1 MSSGRKKLVV
11 IDGKS
16 VFYRGYYAMG
26 NLATKDGKPTGGV
39 YGFATMAL
47 EIIKRLNPDY
57 VCVAWD
63 KPKTNIRKR
72 RELYPAYKANR
83 KPAPADFYEQIP
95 MLHDLLDSFGWPLY
109 ELDDYEADDIMG
121 ALAVQAKEKDIET
134 ILITSDLDMLQLIN
148 HHVHVYAL
156 KKGLSNIEQFHPESF
171 EGKYGI
177 RVDQFLD
184 LKSLKGDSSD
194 NIPGAPGI
202 GEKTAIQLLQ
212 EYETVDNIYENL
224 DKIKESVRNKL
235 IAGKDLVE
243 LSKKLAHI
251 WVDAPVKLDLKALDG
266 RNIKPERVLELLE
279 ELEFKTLARQA
290 RGVLNI
296 GEAELPQSISAGY
309 TGEII
314 RVNAGNKSEQL
325 PKIIESDN
333 IFVQSRVK
341 DAMGKDLSS
350 LILSIDPKKTYII
363 DSKLLYDSTILEEIF
378 SKKQLLIGFEIKP
391 LIKVL
396 LGRNINLPANFF
408 DIKVAAFLYNSLRSD
423 LTLTSLS
430 KEYLNIEGAELDN
443 LDVSELEDSSG
454 EIMQAE
460 HSLYSYFKS
469 EFDKTPKINKLSKEV
484 EMPMI
489 PLLAQME
496 MKGIAL
502 DKDYLA
508 ELGDKLTDKLS
519 DIEQEV
525 YGYADEEF
533 NINSPKQ
540 LSEILFE
547 KLSLPTIGIKKGK
560 TGYSTAAGEL
570 NKLKF
575 EHPIIDLLQNYREM
589 TKLMSTYV
597 NTLPS
602 QIAEDG
608 RVHTNYSLV
617 VAQTGRLSSN
627 EPNLQN
633 IPTKTELGSQVRRA
647 FRSPKDRL
655 FISADYSQ
663 FELRIAAL
671 LAGDKDMIDVFNN
684 DIDIHTATAIQIY
697 SRNEEDITK
706 TMRRDA
712 KVINFGVLYGM
723 SPHGL
728 AEATGMTMAMA
739 KDFIDKYFVV
749 RKPLLGYIEGLKE
762 QARDKGYV
770 ETYYGRRRYTPDVKS
785 SNFIVRSSAERAAI
799 NMPIQGTASDIMKIA
814 MLKVQKKLE
823 KFTDADMLLQI
834 HDSIIVEVPARDAE
848 EIAHVIKDTMEQAVK
863 LDVKITVDTSIAD
876 NWADL

>member
-1 MSSGRKKLVV
+1 MATKRKKLVV

-72 RELYPAYKANR
+72 KELYPAYKANR

-171 EGKYGI
+171 EEKYGI

-194 NIPGAPGI
+194 NIPGVPGI
-202 GEKTAIQLLQ
+202 GEKTAIILLK
-212 EYETVDNIYENL
+212 EYETLDNIYENL
-224 DKIKESVRNKL
+224 PNIKETV
-235 IAGKDLVE
+235 
-243 LSKKLAHI
+243 SKKLADGKELAYVSKQLAHI
-251 WVDAPVKLDLKALDG
+251 WIDAPVKLDLKALDG
-266 RNIKPERVLELLE
+266 RNIKPEKVLELLE

-290 RGVLNI
+290 RDVLNI
-296 GEAELPQSISAGY
+296 GEAKLPQSISAGY

-325 PKIIESDN
+325 SKIIVADN
-333 IFVQSRVK
+333 IFVQSRVQ
-341 DAMGKDLSS
+341 DAMGKELSS
-350 LILSIDPKKTYII
+350 LILSIDPQKTYII
-363 DSKLLYDSTILEEIF
+363 DRKLLDDSNILEEIF

-396 LGRNINLPANFF
+396 LGRGINLPASFF

-423 LTLTSLS
+423 LTLTSLN
-430 KEYLNIEGAELDN
+430 KEYLNIEGTELDN
-443 LDVSELEDSSG
+443 LDITELEDTAG
-454 EIMQAE
+454 EIVQAE
-460 HSLYSYFKS
+460 HSLYGYFKS
-469 EFDKTPKINKLSKEV
+469 EFDKTPKTNKLSKEI

-489 PLLAQME
+489 PLLARME

-502 DKDYLA
+502 DKDYLR
-508 ELGDKLTDKLS
+508 ELGDKLTDMIS

-533 NINSPKQ
+533 NLNSPKQ

-547 KLSLPTIGIKKGK
+547 KLALPTFGIKKGK

-589 TKLMSTYV
+589 SKL
-597 NTLPS
+597 
-602 QIAEDG
+602 
-608 RVHTNYSLV
+608 
-617 VAQTGRLSSN
+617 
-627 EPNLQN
+627 
-633 IPTKTELGSQVRRA
+633 
-647 FRSPKDRL
+647 
-655 FISADYSQ
+655 
-663 FELRIAAL
+663 
-671 LAGDKDMIDVFNN
+671 
-684 DIDIHTATAIQIY
+684 
-697 SRNEEDITK
+697 
-706 TMRRDA
+706 
-712 KVINFGVLYGM
+712 
-723 SPHGL
+723 
-728 AEATGMTMAMA
+728 
-739 KDFIDKYFVV
+739 
-749 RKPLLGYIEGLKE
+749 
-762 QARDKGYV
+762 
-770 ETYYGRRRYTPDVKS
+770 
-785 SNFIVRSSAERAAI
+785 
-799 NMPIQGTASDIMKIA
+799 
-814 MLKVQKKLE
+814 
-823 KFTDADMLLQI
+823 
-834 HDSIIVEVPARDAE
+834 
-848 EIAHVIKDTMEQAVK
+848 
-863 LDVKITVDTSIAD
+863 
-876 NWADL
+876 